1 MMSTEKARSGHGVY
15 LRWLNMLLL
24 SLNTVLLVIPVVS
37 VRMKYPVLM
46 IGQRIFYFLF
56 ARWLFQFQRPVRTAP
71 LGWTYS
77 ASFRTPS

>member
-1 MMSTEKARSGHGVY
+1 MMSTEKARSGRGVY

-56 ARWLFQFQRPVRTAP
+56 ARGLFPVPETSPNRAP
-71 LGWTYS
+71 GLDVLGVL
-77 ASFRTPS
+77 